1 MKTVGIISEYNPFH
15 NGHAHQLAAAKRMTG
30 ADYCIVVMS
39 GNFVQRGAPAFMD
52 KYTRTQ
58 AALANGADLVLEL
71 PVCYALGSAEY
82 FASGAVA
89 LLDKLGVTDSLCF
102 GSECGDI
109 TLLSEFAAKLSGEDD
124 TFKKVLDS
132 QLRSGLTYPSAR
144 NAALQASAPHLNGHM
159 NVLMQPNNI
168 LAIEYCKALTKRG
181 SSIKPFTVPRA
192 GSAYHDASLN
202 NSFCS
207 ALAIRESVAFSDSL
221 AEVRAL
227 MPRNSYELLE
237 SQYGRTCPILTDDI
251 SLPLH
256 YQLLSEQSEGYT
268 KYADIDGDLSDR
280 IIKKM
285 PTYRRFTDFCEQLK
299 TKNRT
304 YTRIARSLMHILLR
318 IEKTDLAHYQSE
330 DYIYYA
336 RMLGFRESAEPL
348 LGAIKEHG
356 SIPLLSK
363 LADADSLLSENGSH
377 MLHTDIYASHIYN
390 SMVQHKFAACPDLP
404 CEHKRKIIKY

>member
-89 LLDKLGVTDSLCF
+89 LLDKLGVTDALCF

-132 QLRSGLTYPSAR
+132 QLRSGLAYPSAR

-181 SSIKPFTVPRA
+181 SAIKPCTVPRA
-192 GSAYHDASLN
+192 GSSYHDASLD

-207 ALAIRESVAFSDSL
+207 ALAIRESVAFSDSP

-237 SQYGRTCPILTDDI
+237 SQYGITCPILTDDI

-256 YQLLSEQSEGYT
+256 YQLLSEQSVGYT
-268 KYADIDGDLSDR
+268 RYADIDGDLSDR
-280 IIKKM
+280 IIKKL

-299 TKNRT
+299 TKT
-304 YTRIARSLMHILLR
+304 APTHVL
-318 IEKTDLAHYQSE
+318 
-330 DYIYYA
+330 
-336 RMLGFRESAEPL
+336 P
-348 LGAIKEHG
+348 
-356 SIPLLSK
+356 
-363 LADADSLLSENGSH
+363 
-377 MLHTDIYASHIYN
+377 
-390 SMVQHKFAACPDLP
+390 AA
-404 CEHKRKIIKY
+404 